1 MTAPVPDDPWLRL
14 LETATL
20 APSPHNVQP
29 WRIRR
34 LDATRAQLFIERRR
48 TLPNEDVTGSFII
61 LTMGIFTEALR
72 LAAAHER
79 LALDVRPARE
89 FEAYSSER
97 IRASSEPQLLFADL
111 QLEPDAS
118 VEAEYPLELF
128 RRRRTS
134 RLHYAVDPIAPQAR
148 DTLVA
153 LAGRWGQRHS
163 QVTDAALIERLLDL
177 NVRAVFEDL
186 NHPPYRDEMRAW
198 LRYGDAASRRRL
210 DGLDARCMNVH
221 PIELWT
227 AFHLS
232 PMLRW
237 PGLSA
242 VFRRR
247 YRGQIGPVATLGLL
261 GGPFWE
267 PARAYDTGR
276 FLIRFW
282 LEVARFGYSIHP
294 YGNLVTHRPTAA
306 TMEALTGE
314 RDVWLVFKIGRSAEP
329 PASRRLPLEEVWHD

>member
-1 MTAPVPDDPWLRL
+1 MTAPVPDDPWPRL

-61 LTMGIFTEALR
+61 LTMGMFTEALR

-79 LALDVRPARE
+79 LALDVRPARG

-97 IRASSEPQLLFADL
+97 IRASNQPQLLFADL

-148 DTLVA
+148 DTIVA
-153 LAGRWGQRHS
+153 LAGRWGQRHT

-177 NVRAVFEDL
+177 
-186 NHPPYRDEMRAW
+186 
-198 LRYGDAASRRRL
+198 
-210 DGLDARCMNVH
+210 
-221 PIELWT
+221 
-227 AFHLS
+227 
-232 PMLRW
+232 
-237 PGLSA
+237 
-242 VFRRR
+242 
-247 YRGQIGPVATLGLL
+247 
-261 GGPFWE
+261 
-267 PARAYDTGR
+267 
-276 FLIRFW
+276 
-282 LEVARFGYSIHP
+282 
-294 YGNLVTHRPTAA
+294 
-306 TMEALTGE
+306 
-314 RDVWLVFKIGRSAEP
+314 
-329 PASRRLPLEEVWHD
+329 